1 MTFLLG
7 AALMLAA
14 GCDRQKADAP
24 QAPAGPGA
32 TLQAPRGLDRSHKGE
47 AAPKVVFKDP
57 DGEDISLAEMR
68 GLPFLLNL
76 WASWCAPCIKELP
89 TLDAVEERHLVD
101 GQFSV
106 VAVSQD
112 SGAQGSVKAFLAAHA
127 IKQLAAFQDPEMGLT
142 SALGVQ
148 TMPTSVLYD
157 KNGAEVWRYV
167 GEMDWTSAEAT
178 RLLAEAEPPA
188 G

>member
-1 MTFLLG
+1 M
-7 AALMLAA
+7 
-14 GCDRQKADAP
+14 
-24 QAPAGPGA
+24 
-32 TLQAPRGLDRSHKGE
+32 
-47 AAPKVVFKDP
+47 VFKDP
-57 DGEDISLAEMR
+57 DGEDIGLEEMR

-76 WASWCAPCIKELP
+76 WASWCAPCIRELP

-112 SGAQGSVKAFLAAHA
+112 TGPQGSVKAFLAAHG

-142 SALGVQ
+142 SALNVQ

-157 KNGAEVWRYV
+157 KNGAEVWRYT
-167 GEMDWTSAEAT
+167 GDMDWTSPEAT
-178 RLLAEAEPPA
+178 KLLAEVEPPA